1 MGEVWRL
8 IEDGPAPGEWNMAVD
23 TALLESAEAGASAPT
38 LRLYG
43 WDRATLSIGYL
54 QKKDG
59 WIDLEYLEKNRIPV
73 VRRPTGGRALVHD
86 DEVTYSVTIPSSSL
100 FYGSLRQI
108 YGMVTG
114 AIVKALGDIGVKAD
128 TGRAQPGS
136 RASALCHATKTSFE
150 ISLKGRKI
158 VCGAQRRLKSSAM
171 QHGAIALGVDKEQ
184 ALSCFIWGDEK
195 WRKMAERKM
204 GGLNDFLK
212 KPVSAQEV
220 GQALINS
227 FEKLYEIEFKKGEL
241 TRVERETA
249 GALTDGASAVYGR

>member
-23 TALLESAEAGASAPT
+23 TALLKSAEAGASGPT

-59 WIDLEYLEKNRIPV
+59 WIDLEYLEKSRIPV

-108 YGMVTG
+108 YGMVTE
-114 AIVKALGDIGVKAD
+114 AIVKALDNIGVETDAGKA
-128 TGRAQPGS
+128 RPGS
-136 RASALCHATKTSFE
+136 RNSALCHSAKTSFE

-158 VCGAQRRLKSSAM
+158 VCGAQRRLKSSAI
-171 QHGAIALGVDKEQ
+171 QHGAIALGVDKER
-184 ALSCFIWGDEK
+184 ALSCFIWGDQK
-195 WRKMAERKM
+195 WRKMAEGKI
-204 GGLNDFLK
+204 GGLNDFLE
-212 KPVSAQEV
+212 KPVSAREV
-220 GQALINS
+220 GQALIKS

-241 TRVERETA
+241 TRIERETA
-249 GALTDGASAVYGR
+249 GALTG